1 MANLPSYDFAD
12 LIKADHDAEFVL
24 TCFAEVLQELGEAEL
39 AAYLGLPTTASINQ
53 TITPERAIQA
63 ASLSFQLLNMVEE
76 NAAAQQRR
84 IREAAEGFNAE
95 VGLWGNTL
103 QSLSQAGFSA
113 EQIGAALGQIYVEPV
128 LTAHPTEAKRATM
141 LEHYRRLYL
150 LLVKRE
156 NPIWTPL
163 EQQALR
169 DEIKVELERLWRTG
183 EIFLEKPSVADELRN
198 ILHYLRHVFPASLVT
213 LDLRLQQAWQLQG
226 FDRRLLPTTEQLPHV
241 QFGTWVGGDRDGH
254 PLVTAAVTRFALQ
267 ELRRNALEVL
277 HEQLVQL
284 VIKLSLSDR
293 LQPPHAALLEAL
305 DASAAALG
313 QRGQMALAR
322 NPEEPWRQWINLIIA
337 RLPESGQLRQ
347 PWQYRS
353 SSETVADLQFLAEQ
367 LHAVGAQ
374 RLVLNDLQP
383 VIRSVQTLGF
393 HSAVLDIRQ
402 NSKFHDLAV
411 EQLLQAAGFSDYQF
425 SSWPEE
431 QRLELLNREL
441 QSARPFAHPSLEL
454 GNEASAVRDCY
465 RVLAD
470 EIAQHGTAGLGSLI
484 ISMTRS
490 LSDLLVVYL
499 LAREASLLYVT
510 EAGLACVLPVV
521 PLFETIEDLEISPG
535 ILDAFLAHPVSQAS
549 RALRQTSVQQVMVGY
564 SDSNK
569 DGGILASLWSLYRSQ
584 GTLAAVGAKH
594 HVRVRFFHGRGGTIS
609 RGAGPTHRFLN
620 ALPAAAL
627 AGDLRMTEQGETI
640 AQKYANHITAVYNLE
655 LMVAGVT
662 EATLLGSQRDQT
674 PHSLAPI
681 MDVLTAYSRQRY
693 ETLIQTPG
701 FIQFF
706 GQATPIDV
714 IEQGKI
720 GSRPARRTGQRTLG
734 DLRAIPWVFS
744 WSQARFFLSGWYGV
758 GSSLAWLAEQH
769 PEQFDQLKQAA
780 FEWYPLKYL
789 LTNVSTSML
798 SADLATMQA
807 YSQLVEDPS
816 VRQPIMAAIEAEFKQ
831 TQQQLELIFGGSL
844 AERRPRIYRMLQGR
858 QSRLSQLHQ
867 QQINLLHTWRSLP
880 SEQIPERE
888 RLLTQLLLTVNAIAS
903 GLRTTG

>member
-12 LIKADHDAEFVL
+12 LIKADHDAEFLL
-24 TCFAEVLQELGEAEL
+24 TCFAEVLHELGEADL
-39 AAYLGLPTTASINQ
+39 AGYLGLPTTTPTNAP
-53 TITPERAIQA
+53 ITPERAIQA

-76 NAAAQQRR
+76 NAAAQHRR
-84 IREAAEGFNAE
+84 LRESAEGLNAE

-113 EQIGAALGQIYVEPV
+113 EQIAAALGQIQVEPV

-156 NPIWTPL
+156 NPMWTPL

-169 DEIKVELERLWRTG
+169 NEIKVELERLWRTG
-183 EIFLEKPSVADELRN
+183 EIFLAKPDVADELRN
-198 ILHYLRHVFPASLVT
+198 IIHYLRHVFPASLAT

-226 FDRRLLPTTEQLPHV
+226 FESSLLAQTAQLPHV

-267 ELRRNALEVL
+267 ELRRNALDVL

-293 LQPPHAALLEAL
+293 LQSPPDALLAAL
-305 DASAAALG
+305 DSTAAVLG
-313 QRGQMALAR
+313 QRGQIALAR
-322 NPEEPWRQWINLIIA
+322 NPEEPWRQWLNLIIA
-337 RLPESGQLRQ
+337 RLPEAGQPRQ

-353 SSETVADLQFLAEQ
+353 SSEIVADLQFLAEQ
-367 LHAVGAQ
+367 LNAVGAQ
-374 RLVLNDLQP
+374 RLALNDLQP
-383 VIRSVQTLGF
+383 VIRSVQSLGF

-402 NSKFHDLAV
+402 NSKFHDLAI
-411 EQLLQAAGFSDYQF
+411 EQLLQAADFSDYHF
-425 SSWPEE
+425 SRWPEA

-441 QSARPFAHPSLEL
+441 QSARPFAHPNLEL

-490 LSDLLVVYL
+490 LSDLLAVYL
-499 LAREASLLYVT
+499 LAREAGLLQVT

-521 PLFETIEDLEISPG
+521 PLFETIEDLEISPD

-549 RALRQTSVQQVMVGY
+549 RSLRQTSVQQVMVGY

-569 DGGILASLWSLYRSQ
+569 DGGILASLWSLYRAQ

-594 HVRVRFFHGRGGTIS
+594 NVRVRFFHGRGGTIS

-640 AQKYANHITAVYNLE
+640 AQKYANQITAVYNLE

-674 PHSLAPI
+674 PHSLAPT
-681 MDVLTAYSRQRY
+681 MDALTAYSRQCY
-693 ETLIQTPG
+693 ESLIQTPG

-758 GSSLAWLAEQH
+758 GSGLAWLAEQH
-769 PEQFDQLKQAA
+769 PDQFDQLKQAA

-789 LTNVSTSML
+789 LTNVSTSLL

-807 YSQLVEDPS
+807 YSQLVEDS
-816 VRQPIMAAIEAEFKQ
+816 AVREPIMAAIEAEFKQ

-858 QSRLSQLHQ
+858 QGRLQQLHQ

-880 SEQIPERE
+880 SEQIAERE
-888 RLLTQLLLTVNAIAS
+888 QLLTQLLLTVNAIAS